1 MKAVRI
7 HELGPAGNLR
17 LDEIDKP
24 DPGPGEV
31 LIKNAAAGVNYAD
44 IARRNGSY
52 LQKTP
57 LPYVM
62 GLEAA
67 GTIEAVGADV
77 ADFEAGQRV
86 LALIGSGGYAE
97 YVAAPASQLFP
108 IPDELGFGEASA
120 LLVQGL
126 TAVGLLREARAGQ
139 SILVHA
145 AAGGVGTLLVQLAKH
160 KGLTVI
166 GTASSPEKLE
176 KVIELGAD
184 FGINYTEDD
193 WTEQVLQA
201 TGNRGVDIV
210 IEMVGG
216 DIVEKNLKV
225 LALNGTMWVY
235 GTASGQDYKLSVL
248 GLLNKNHIVRG
259 YWLTLETPAA
269 RAAYAAELLDHIKAG
284 RLKIQVTEFPLEQAA
299 EAHKAIEGRKTTG
312 KVVLTV

>member
-24 DPGPGEV
+24 VPGEGEV

-67 GTIEAVGADV
+67 GTIETVGADV
-77 ADFEAGQRV
+77 ADFETGQRV

-139 SILVHA
+139 IILIHA
-145 AAGGVGTLLVQLAKH
+145 AAGGVGMLLVQLAKH
-160 KGLTVI
+160 RGLTVI

-201 TGNRGVDIV
+201 TDNRGVDII

-225 LALNGTMWVY
+225 LAVNGTMWVY
-235 GTASGQDYKLSVL
+235 GSASGQDYKLSVM

-269 RAAYAAELLDHIKAG
+269 RAAYATELLDHIKAG
-284 RLKIQVTEFPLEQAA
+284 RLKIQVTEFPLDHAA
-299 EAHKAIEGRKTTG
+299 GAHKAIEGRKTTG
-312 KVVLTV
+312 KVVLTI

>member
-24 DPGPGEV
+24 APGPGEV

-67 GTIEAVGADV
+67 GTIDEVGEDV
-77 ADFEAGQRV
+77 TDFEVGQRV

-97 YVAAPASQLFP
+97 YVAAPAAQLFP

-126 TAVGLLREARAGQ
+126 TAVGLLREAKAGQ
-139 SILVHA
+139 SILIHA

-176 KVIELGAD
+176 KIIELGAD

-193 WTEQVLQA
+193 WTEQVLQVA
-201 TGNRGVDIV
+201 GNRGVDVI

-225 LALNGTMWVY
+225 LAVNGTMWVY
-235 GTASGQDYKLSVL
+235 GSASGQDYKMSVL
-248 GLLNKNHIVRG
+248 NLLNRNHIVRG
-259 YWLTLETPAA
+259 YWLTLESPAA

-284 RLKIQVTEFPLEQAA
+284 RLKIQVTEFPLEEAA

>member
-24 DPGPGEV
+24 APGPGDV

-67 GTIEAVGADV
+67 GMIEEVGEDV
-77 ADFEAGQRV
+77 TDFEAGQRV

-97 YVAAPASQLFP
+97 YVVAPAAQLFP

-126 TAVGLLREARAGQ
+126 TAVGLLREATAGQ
-139 SILVHA
+139 SILIHA

-166 GTASSPEKLE
+166 GTAGSPEKLE

-201 TGNRGVDIV
+201 AGNRGVDII

-225 LALNGTMWVY
+225 LAVNGTMWVY

-259 YWLTLETPAA
+259 YWLTLESPAA

-284 RLKIQVTEFPLEQAA
+284 RLKIQVTEFPLAQAA
-299 EAHKAIEGRKTTG
+299 DAHKAIEGRKTTG
-312 KVVLTV
+312 KVVLTI

>member
-17 LDEIDKP
+17 LDDIDKP
-24 DPGPGEV
+24 VPGAGEV
-31 LIKNAAAGVNYAD
+31 LIKNAAAGINYAD
-44 IARRNGSY
+44 IARRNGAY
-52 LQKTP
+52 LQRTP

-67 GTIEAVGADV
+67 GVIEAVGEGVSGFAP
-77 ADFEAGQRV
+77 GQRV

-97 YVAAPASQLFP
+97 YAAAPAKQLFP

-126 TAVGLLREARAGQ
+126 TAVGLLREAKAGQ
-139 SILVHA
+139 SILIHA
-145 AAGGVGTLLVQLAKH
+145 AAGGVGTILVQLAKH

-176 KVIELGAD
+176 KVVALGAD
-184 FGINYTEDD
+184 HGINYTEND
-193 WTEQVLQA
+193 WTEQVMQA
-201 TGNRGVDIV
+201 TGDRGVDII

-216 DIVEKNLKV
+216 DIIEKNLKV
-225 LALNGTMWVY
+225 LAVNGTMWVY
-235 GTASGQDYKLSVL
+235 GSASGQDYKMSVL

-259 YWLTLETPAA
+259 YWLTLESAET
-269 RAAYAAELLDHIKAG
+269 RAAYAAELLEHIRAG
-284 RLKIQVTEFPLEQAA
+284 RLQIQVTEFPLEKAA

-312 KVVLTV
+312 KVVLTI

>member
-7 HELGPAGNLR
+7 HELGPADNLR

-24 DPGPGEV
+24 AAGPGQV

-67 GTIEAVGADV
+67 GTIAEVGEGV
-77 ADFEAGQRV
+77 SDFEAGQRV

-126 TAVGLLREARAGQ
+126 TAVGLLREAKAGQ

-176 KVIELGAD
+176 KVVELGAD

-201 TGNRGVDIV
+201 TGNRGVDII

-225 LALNGTMWVY
+225 LAVNGTMWVY

-248 GLLNKNHIVRG
+248 SLLNKNHIVRG
-259 YWLTLETPAA
+259 YWLTLESPAA
-269 RAAYAAELLDHIKAG
+269 RAAYAAELLDHIEAG

-312 KVVLTV
+312 KVVLTI